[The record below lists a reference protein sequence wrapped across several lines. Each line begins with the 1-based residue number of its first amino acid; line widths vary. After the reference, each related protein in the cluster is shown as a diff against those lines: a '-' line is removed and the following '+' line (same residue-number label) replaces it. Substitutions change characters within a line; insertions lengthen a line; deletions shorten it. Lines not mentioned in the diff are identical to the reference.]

1 MENNNVTDYSSAF
14 NYLDGVA
21 NKYQDSA
28 NKLALA
34 SLATGLGVSSMGGA
48 TRYSNSW
55 NRINTISIN

>member
-34 SLATGLGVSSMGGA
+34 SLATGLGVSSMGEGH
-48 TRYSNSW
+48 SVQQQLEQDQHHQH
-55 NRINTISIN
+55 